1 MRYRSRSQREKDT
14 PSGGHIWRRHKACLR
29 LGRGQMMSYPH
40 LTVNTRGVLCIDG
53 TRHRVIDIVADHV
66 AHGYSAA
73 QIVEQYPDLTLA
85 QVHAALTYYYDH
97 EDALNAAL
105 MASYTQAEQQRHQH
119 QPHPKLVTARM
130 RQAD

>member
-1 MRYRSRSQREKDT
+1 MQMREDMT
-14 PSGGHIWRRHKACLR
+14 
-29 LGRGQMMSYPH
+29 YPH
-40 LTVNTRGVLCIDG
+40 INLNSRGVLCIDD

-97 EDALNAAL
+97 QDAMDTAL
-105 MASYTQAEQQRHQH
+105 IASYEQAEHQRHRH
-119 QPHPKLVTARM
+119 TPHPKLVAARA
-130 RQAD
+130 RQAK

>member
-1 MRYRSRSQREKDT
+1 
-14 PSGGHIWRRHKACLR
+14 
-29 LGRGQMMSYPH
+29 MSYPH

-119 QPHPKLVTARM
+119 QLHPKLVTARM

>member
-1 MRYRSRSQREKDT
+1 
-14 PSGGHIWRRHKACLR
+14 
-29 LGRGQMMSYPH
+29 MSYPH

-85 QVHAALTYYYDH
+85 QVHAALAYYYDH
-97 EDALNAAL
+97 EDTLNAAL
-105 MASYTQAEQQRHQH
+105 MASYRQAEQQRHQH
-119 QPHPKLVTARM
+119 PSHPKLVMARM